1 MARMDVIS
9 KTGPFI
15 PRGNRSGLA
24 LPLTALP
31 FSVGGWRKPARH
43 PISPLA
49 GEMSGRT
56 EGGGKDRHL
65 SILTHS
71 QPETG

>member
-1 MARMDVIS
+1 MACIDVIS

-15 PRGNRSGLA
+15 PQGNRFSLA
-24 LPLTALP
+24 LPLTDLP
-31 FSVGGWRKPARH
+31 SRVGGWRQPAQH

-56 EGGGKDRHL
+56 EGGGKDRQL
-65 SILTHS
+65 LT
-71 QPETG
+71 